1 MPLNICVFCSSSDVI
16 EPTYFAAATLLGAT
30 MAKRGDVLVYG
41 GTNIGL
47 MGTLART
54 MRQHGGRVVGVIPQF
69 IASRGLAYA
78 PADELILTRDLRE
91 RKARMEERADA
102 FVALP
107 GGFGT
112 LEEMLEIITLKQ
124 LQRHVKPVL
133 FLNTD
138 GFYDPLIALFDH
150 MRQHRFAKAYSDA
163 LYHFAGDVAGIFRYL
178 DEYQPPKI
186 EAKWFRTNEP

>member
-1 MPLNICVFCSSSDVI
+1 MPMNICVFCSSSDVV
-16 EPTYFAAATLLGAT
+16 EPAYFAAATQLGNT
-30 MAKRGDVLVYG
+30 MAGRGDVLIYG

-47 MGTLART
+47 MGALARS
-54 MRQHGGRVVGVIPQF
+54 MREHNGRVVGVIPTF

-78 PADELILTRDLRE
+78 PADEMILTRDLRE

-124 LQRHVKPVL
+124 LQRHTKPVI

-138 GFYDPLIALFDH
+138 GFYDPLLALFAH
-150 MRQHRFAKAYSDA
+150 MREHRFTKPDSPA
-163 LYHFAGDVAGIFRYL
+163 LYHFAAEVAGIFRYL
-178 DEYQPPKI
+178 DEYQPPRI
-186 EAKWFRTNEP
+186 DAKWSRTTER